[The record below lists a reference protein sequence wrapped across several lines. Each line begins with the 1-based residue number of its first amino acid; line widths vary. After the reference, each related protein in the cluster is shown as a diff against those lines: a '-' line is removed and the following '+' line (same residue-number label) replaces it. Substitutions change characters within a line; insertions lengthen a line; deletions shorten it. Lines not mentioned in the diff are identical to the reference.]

1 MSSPLKTLLIA
12 LALILMQSA
21 GSSAADQTLQNRILT
36 PLGSPSAPV
45 RLQLPIAGK
54 NYPSPT
60 AARPL
65 PALPITNWITFAD
78 FIRLVEEQNLA
89 LAAQRYNVPIAEA
102 HLTAAHVYPDP
113 TFQAGYGGDVSN
125 ERQAT
130 TYNGQLTATIVLGG
144 RLRYGV
150 QAASAS
156 VGASRAG
163 LADFLRTLR
172 GQAADAFIDAV
183 TGWLK
188 FERDIK
194 SLKRAQQLVEFN
206 AGAYSKGQVTDDA
219 LMRSRIAELEA
230 HSNLA
235 DAQEALYQTL
245 GGLAVM
251 MGTKSPRDSL
261 IGAQGNL
268 EDPAPTFSLEELVEK
283 AVTSRTDVVAAQ
295 YNLDNAVAT
304 YKQTKAQR
312 IPDLA
317 LSGIYNHLTRI
328 TNPID
333 PAPAWDSAGVE
344 FSIPI
349 PFSDLNKGAV
359 QAAYYTQLQ
368 AEKTLQAA
376 RLQAETDVRTA
387 YEQYV
392 LSIEETN
399 LFAAELL
406 KDSDR
411 SYKQRLFR
419 LAKGQ
424 VTLTDVLDAHAALD
438 QLYTDYYN
446 ALGNRAKALV
456 ALEQAAGIWNVNF

>member
-1 MSSPLKTLLIA
+1 MCNPLKPLLIT
-12 LALILMQSA
+12 LALIFVQAA
-21 GSSAADQTLQNRILT
+21 GSNAADQTLQNRILT
-36 PLGSPSAPV
+36 PLGNPSAPV
-45 RLQLPIAGK
+45 QLKVPTINE

-65 PALPITNWITFAD
+65 PSLPITNWITFAD
-78 FIRLVEEQNLA
+78 FMRLVEQQNLA

-102 HLTAAHVYPDP
+102 RLTAAHVYPDP
-113 TFQAGYGGDVSN
+113 AFQAGYGGDVSN

-156 VGASRAG
+156 LGASRAG
-163 LADFLRTLR
+163 LADYLRTLR

-206 AGAYSKGQVTDDA
+206 AGLYSKGQVTDDA
-219 LMRSRIAELEA
+219 MMRSRIAELEA
-230 HSNLA
+230 HSNLS
-235 DAQEALYQTL
+235 DAQSALHQTL
-245 GGLAVM
+245 GGLSVM
-251 MGTKSPRDSL
+251 MGTSRRDSL

-268 EDPAPTFSLEELVEK
+268 EEPAPTFSLEELVEK

-295 YNLDNAVAT
+295 YNLDSAAAT

-317 LSGIYNHLTRI
+317 LSGVYNHLTRI

-333 PAPAWDSAGVE
+333 PAPAWDSAGVQ

-368 AEKTLQAA
+368 AEKTLQAT
-376 RLQAETDVRTA
+376 RLQAEDDVRTA

-399 LFAAELL
+399 LFGAELL

-456 ALEQAAGIWNVNF
+456 ALEQAAGIWDVNF

>member
-1 MSSPLKTLLIA
+1 MSTPSKTLLIT
-12 LALILMQSA
+12 LALMLLP
-21 GSSAADQTLQNRILT
+21 AAAATAANEPLRTRILT

-45 RLQLPIAGK
+45 RLKVPANE
-54 NYPSPT
+54 NYLNPT
-60 AARPL
+60 ASRPL
-65 PALPITNWITFAD
+65 PSLPITNWMTFPD
-78 FIRLVEEQNLA
+78 YMRLVEEQNLA
-89 LAAQRYNVPIAEA
+89 LAAQRYNVPIADA

-113 TFQAGYGGDVSN
+113 IFQAGYAGDVSN

-130 TYNGQLTATIVLGG
+130 TYNGQLTATIVVGG

-150 QAASAS
+150 QAARANL
-156 VGASRAG
+156 GASRAA
-163 LADFLRTLR
+163 LADYLRILR
-172 GQAADAFIDAV
+172 GQAADAFIDAL

-206 AGAYSKGQVTDDA
+206 AEALGKGQINQDSI
-219 LMRSRIAELEA
+219 LRSRIAALEA
-230 HSNLA
+230 YSNLA
-235 DAQEALYQTL
+235 DAETALHQTL

-251 MGTKSPRDSL
+251 VGTSHRNGL
-261 IGAQGNL
+261 TGAKGNL
-268 EDPAPTFSLEELVEK
+268 EGQAPTFSLEQLVEK
-283 AVTSRTDVVAAQ
+283 AVTSRTDVIAAQ
-295 YNLDNAVAT
+295 YNLDSAIAS
-304 YKQTKAQR
+304 YRQAKAQR

-317 LSGIYNHLTRI
+317 VSGIYNHLTRI

-333 PAPAWDSAGVE
+333 PAPAWDSAGVAV
-344 FSIPI
+344 SIPI

-359 QAAYYTQLQ
+359 EAAYYTQLQ
-368 AEKTLQAA
+368 AEKALQATK
-376 RLQAETDVRTA
+376 LQAEDDVRTA
-387 YEQYV
+387 YEQYS
-392 LSIEETN
+392 LAIEKTA
-399 LFAAELL
+399 LFGAELL

-446 ALGNRAKALV
+446 ALSTRAKALV
-456 ALEQAAGIWNVNF
+456 ALEQAAGIWNVSF